1 MKIINSSKWLCMLAL
16 TILVS
21 LSACK
26 KEETA
31 SNNSTP
37 ANPSPSPTPTPT
49 ITPTSTAAIQCTGT
63 FKYVNENNR
72 TIQFAGRGA
81 ANFFGWGAVISAN
94 KKDLTLRFRYQVS
107 QTEVYDIDCLVS
119 SEADTITLGTYSFAG
134 VNQTTP
140 NYGLTFTSAYLYQ
153 GTQKLF
159 SEIRQANTTTTPW
172 NYGGNPIVK
181 TGTIAITSITPTH
194 IIGTLKGDMYADANF
209 TATPVNYASK
219 LIVDLS
225 FNANYK

>member
-1 MKIINSSKWLCMLAL
+1 MKTINSNKWFYVLAL
-16 TILVS
+16 ASLVS

-37 ANPSPSPTPTPT
+37 TNPSPSPAPTPT
-49 ITPTSTAAIQCTGT
+49 TTPTSTVPIQCTGT

-72 TIQFAGRGA
+72 TVQFAGKGA

-94 KKDLTLRFRYQVS
+94 KKELTLKFRYQVS
-107 QTEVYDIDCLVS
+107 QTEVYDIDCFVS
-119 SEADTITLGTYSFAG
+119 SAADTITLGTYSFAG

-159 SEIRQANTTTTPW
+159 SEVRQANTTTTPW

-181 TGTIAITSITPTH
+181 TGTITITSITSTH

-209 TATPVNYASK
+209 TATPIEYASK